1 VADIDI
7 RTLIEGGQT
16 AEQVAGWLC
25 EFLGAA
31 RDSLD
36 LALYDFDVSP
46 ATAAVSDALRGA
58 ARRGVRVRIA
68 HELEGDRE
76 VPVPPPPRTQPSDLS
91 KLRVP
96 LRAIPGV
103 PDLMHHKYA
112 VRDGDS
118 VWTGSLN
125 WTEDSWTR
133 EENLVAV
140 VHSPAVASA
149 FERDFA
155 ELWSTGA
162 VEGTGAFNAG
172 TMRVGS
178 ATVRV
183 WFAPGRG
190 RTIARRIAAA
200 IRRARRRVRIT
211 SPIITAGPIL
221 GELED
226 VVVAGKVD
234 VAGIVDLTQMREVM
248 RQWAVSP
255 PAAWKPPVVRTIL
268 AHAPF
273 SGKRSTPWRPDAT
286 HDYMHAKAVIADDVV
301 FLGSY
306 NLSGAGRANAENVLE
321 ITDPPLAER
330 LASFVDQLRARYPA
344 VQTL

>member
-1 VADIDI
+1 MSDIDV
-7 RTLIEGGQT
+7 RTLTDGGQT

-25 EFLGAA
+25 AFLDEA
-31 RDSLD
+31 RSSLD

-68 HELEGDRE
+68 HEVDGDRT
-76 VPVPPPPRTQPSDLS
+76 VPVPPPPSTHPSDLS
-91 KLRVP
+91 ELGVP
-96 LRAIPGV
+96 LRAIPGM

-112 VRDGDS
+112 VRDGQS

-140 VHSPAVASA
+140 VHSPEVAAA
-149 FERDFA
+149 FERDFG
-155 ELWSTGA
+155 ELWSSGS
-162 VEGTGAFNAG
+162 VEGSGEFDAG
-172 TMRVGS
+172 TMRVGT
-178 ATVRV
+178 ATVRA

-190 RTIARRIAAA
+190 RTISRRIAAA
-200 IRRARRRVRIT
+200 IRRARRRVRIS

-221 GELED
+221 GELEG
-226 VVVAGKVD
+226 VVVAAKVD

-255 PAAWKPPVVRTIL
+255 EASWKPPVVRTIF

-286 HDYMHAKAVIADDVV
+286 HDYMHAKAVVADDVV

-306 NLSGAGRANAENVLE
+306 NLSGAGRANAENMLE
-321 ITDPPLAER
+321 ITDPHLAER
-330 LASFVDQLRARYPA
+330 LAAFVDQLRARYP
-344 VQTL
+344 VVPPL

>member
-1 VADIDI
+1 VSDIDV
-7 RTLIEGGQT
+7 RTLTDGGQT

-25 EFLGAA
+25 GFLDAA
-31 RDSLD
+31 RVSLD

-46 ATAAVSDALRGA
+46 ATAAVSDAIRGA
-58 ARRGVRVRIA
+58 SRRGVRVRIA
-68 HELEGDRE
+68 HEVEGDRQ
-76 VPVPPPPRTQPSDLS
+76 VPVPPPPRTRPNDLS
-91 KLRVP
+91 ELEVP
-96 LRAIPGV
+96 LRAVPGM

-149 FERDFA
+149 FERDFG
-155 ELWSTGA
+155 ELWSTGS
-162 VEGTGAFNAG
+162 VEGSGEFNGGA
-172 TMRVGS
+172 MRVGS
-178 ATVRV
+178 ATVRA

-190 RTIARRIAAA
+190 RTIARRIASA
-200 IRRARRRVRIT
+200 IGRARRRVRIT

-221 GELED
+221 GELER
-226 VVVAGKVD
+226 VVVAGRVD

-255 PAAWKPPVVRTIL
+255 PAAWKPPVVRTIF
-268 AHAPF
+268 AQAPF

-286 HDYMHAKAVIADDVV
+286 HDYMHAKAVVADDVV

-321 ITDPPLAER
+321 ITDAQLAER
-330 LASFVDQLRARYPA
+330 LAAFVDQLRARYP
-344 VQTL
+344 VVPVL